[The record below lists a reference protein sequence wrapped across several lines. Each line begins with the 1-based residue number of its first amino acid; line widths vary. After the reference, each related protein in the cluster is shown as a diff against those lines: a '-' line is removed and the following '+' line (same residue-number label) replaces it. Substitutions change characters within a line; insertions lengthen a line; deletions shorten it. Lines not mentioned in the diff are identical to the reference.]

1 MAASKVA
8 IRYASSFLDSSIE
21 KNTLDLVS
29 KDFEDVYNALLRS
42 YELVRF
48 IKSPVIKNETK
59 QSVLKEIFK
68 DKISKESL
76 DFLLFVTSKGRENI
90 LKEILE
96 RFFELKDEHQKISRI
111 QITTS
116 YEFNV
121 EQQKQLTE
129 KFEAMLNKKVILSF
143 SVDKN
148 LIGGFVAKVG
158 DTIYDASITHQ
169 LELLKKQF
177 LQGSVTLN

>member
-8 IRYASSFLDSSIE
+8 IRYASSFLESSIE
-21 KNTLDLVS
+21 KNNLDLVS
-29 KDFEDVYNALLRS
+29 KDFEIVYDALQKS

-59 QSVLKEIFK
+59 QSVLTEIFK
-68 DKISKESL
+68 DKISKQSI
-76 DFLLFVTSKGRENI
+76 DYLLFVTSKGCEDI
-90 LKEILE
+90 LIEILE
-96 RFFELKDEHQKISRI
+96 KFFHLKDDYQKVARI

-116 YEFNV
+116 YEFTA
-121 EQQKQLTE
+121 EQKKQLTE
-129 KFEAMLNKKVILSF
+129 KFEALLNKKVILSF
-143 SVDKN
+143 SVDNK

-158 DTIYDASITHQ
+158 DTIYDASVVHQ

-177 LQGSVTLN
+177 LQGSISFN

>member
-8 IRYASSFLDSSIE
+8 IRYASSFLESSIE
-21 KNTLDLVS
+21 KNILDLVT
-29 KDFEDVYNALLRS
+29 KDFEIVYDALLKS
-42 YELVRF
+42 DELVRF

-59 QSVLKEIFK
+59 QSVLNEIFK

-76 DFLLFVTSKGRENI
+76 DYLLFVTSKGREDI
-90 LKEILE
+90 LIEILE
-96 RFFELKDEHQKISRI
+96 KFFELKDDFQKVARI

-116 YEFNV
+116 YEFTTDQRN
-121 EQQKQLTE
+121 QLTE
-129 KFEAMLNKKVILSF
+129 KFEALLNKKVILSF
-143 SVDKN
+143 SVDNK

-158 DTIYDASITHQ
+158 DTIYDASVVHQ

-177 LQGSVTLN
+177 LQGSINLN

>member
-8 IRYASSFLDSSIE
+8 IRYASSFLESSIE
-21 KNTLDLVS
+21 KNKLDLVS
-29 KDFEDVYNALLRS
+29 KDFEIVYDALQKS
-42 YELVRF
+42 DELVRF

-59 QSVLKEIFK
+59 QSVLTKIFK

-76 DFLLFVTSKGRENI
+76 DYLLFVASKGREDI
-90 LKEILE
+90 LTEILE
-96 RFFELKDEHQKISRI
+96 KFFDLKDDYQKVARI

-116 YEFNV
+116 YAFTA
-121 EQQKQLTE
+121 EQQKHFAE
-129 KFEAMLNKKVILSF
+129 KFEALLNKKVILSF
-143 SVDKN
+143 SVDNK

-158 DTIYDASITHQ
+158 DTIYDASVVHQ

-177 LQGSVTLN
+177 LQGSINFN